1 MASDSLYLQRDPERK
16 VRGKVISPKSLPVSH
31 SSSVKGTWI
40 RDLQD
45 SEEQEADRVLGCKG
59 HQI

>member
-1 MASDSLYLQRDPERK
+1 MFQGFGSSWNPIYFFHPERK
-16 VRGKVISPKSLPVSH
+16 VRGKVINPKSLPVSH

-45 SEEQEADRVLGCKG
+45 SEEHEADRVLG
-59 HQI
+59 